1 MSHDRPPGR
10 STAARTPSTRTRSR
24 SRSPLIAGRRRVR
37 TPADDIGDVRDLPP
51 STTVVDGRL
60 LWEARRRHRVSRENL
75 AWDAKIGITTI
86 ARLEQQPR
94 GPRRCRIRT
103 LARLAA
109 TLGEPPAALVPASLV
124 AALGLEPAQ
133 PGPAAK
139 PDVPDQAASP
149 DQPAALSA

>member
-1 MSHDRPPGR
+1 
-10 STAARTPSTRTRSR
+10 
-24 SRSPLIAGRRRVR
+24 VR
-37 TPADDIGDVRDLPP
+37 APDVDDIGDVRDLPP

-124 AALGLEPAQ
+124 AALGLEPAPQ
-133 PGPAAK
+133 PGPAAE

-149 DQPAALSA
+149 DQPAALPA